1 MSKSRGYHCSLTTE
15 QQRIRR
21 SRVRDDILP
30 LVCAVNRTGNCLRLE
45 LVQASGNRELL
56 KEFIALEQGC
66 CGFLDFS
73 LSEEHESLSLLVE
86 GPPDAT
92 DLIDLFQKTLE
103 GEHH

>member
-56 KEFIALEQGC
+56 EEFIALERDC
-66 CGFLDFS
+66 CGSLDFS

-103 GEHH
+103 EEHH

>member
-21 SRVRDDILP
+21 SRVGDDILP

-56 KEFIALEQGC
+56 EEFIALERDC
-66 CGFLDFS
+66 CGSLDFS

-103 GEHH
+103 EEHH